1 MPDNPKERSPD
12 QTAISVSIRK
22 DLLAMID
29 ARAETLNMTRSQY
42 LAVLAQHDLSRGGR
56 LVIQPPDASK
66 PQAPVDLPKETLE
79 FLFFAIPVFDN
90 YERNHK
96 SAPSPS
102 GEPEPPDS
110 IDDNFWSFFLQQRE
124 EILRYKWI
132 ESEKAGRD
140 IGIESAIRE
149 WLQKHFTLW
158 VAAQARLQNATP
170 PTPPS

>member
-1 MPDNPKERSPD
+1 MPDNGKERSTD
-12 QTAISVSIRK
+12 QTAISVSIKK

-29 ARAETLNMTRSQY
+29 ARAESLSMTRSQY

-56 LVIQPPDASK
+56 LAIQPPDGTK
-66 PQAPVDLPKETLE
+66 PQPAIDLPKETLA
-79 FLFFAIPVFDN
+79 FLLFAIPALDK
-90 YERNHK
+90 YEQSRKN
-96 SAPSPS
+96 APPPG
-102 GEPEPPDS
+102 GEPEPPDYV
-110 IDDNFWSFFLQQRE
+110 DHKFWFFFLQQRE

-158 VAAQARLQNATP
+158 AAAHAPPQNGGP
-170 PTPPS
+170 PAPPA